1 MAKRYEPCE
10 QVIEVFPAWTTCG
23 RPAPIPRTGQA
34 RCELHPVKRIWPTDD
49 LLGPANRDHNPEAV
63 RQWADAEIEAA
74 AVKEVFERH
83 FGQAVANEV
92 RIEVKGEP
100 AGPANNYQGSLF

>member
-49 LLGPANRDHNPEAV
+49 LLGPANRDPVAPPAPIQVEAV
-63 RQWADAEIEAA
+63 K
-74 AVKEVFERH
+74 AVFAQH
-83 FGQAVANEV
+83 FGQAVADEV
-92 RIEVKGEP
+92 RIEIKGEP